1 MGHII
6 SFSVTL
12 GLMIAVNLYM
22 LYCAIKKRKG
32 YKYRYIPFC
41 ITVLAGCLIMA
52 DLLRHVL
59 ADYHIW
65 KPGPF
70 PGSSQYRPNCDK
82 ENISCLSFTGVLFTI
97 IFTYTGFI
105 LLFIGTMWNANII
118 EKLKLIKKKWRQI
131 RNQQKK
137 NDKLNTINGSFYEI
151 LTKKEG
157 ESWNY
162 NYIEQHFLI
171 VGKKGKLFLN
181 EFLN

>member
-137 NDKLNTINGSFYEI
+137 TIN
-151 LTKKEG
+151 
-157 ESWNY
+157 
-162 NYIEQHFLI
+162 
-171 VGKKGKLFLN
+171 
-181 EFLN
+181 